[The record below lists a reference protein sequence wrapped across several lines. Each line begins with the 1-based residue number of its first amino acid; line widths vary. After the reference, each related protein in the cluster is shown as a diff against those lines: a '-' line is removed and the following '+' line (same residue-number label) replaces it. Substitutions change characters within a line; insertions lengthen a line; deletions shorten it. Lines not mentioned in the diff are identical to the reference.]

1 MRDILTSFLKIG
13 LTAYGGPAILGVM
26 QAEFQE
32 RRQWLTKPQF
42 VEGLAFVNM
51 LPGATA
57 TQLGIFLGYHR
68 AGWLGGLLAGVGFCA
83 PAFAILLALTMAY
96 AALGVSPMLRSALY
110 GLGPIVV
117 AVFAVA
123 VYRLGGNALRSR
135 THVVLAVGA
144 AAAASFA
151 SIATVW
157 ILLFAGGL
165 GLFLFYSRRV
175 GLLVLL
181 GVALALIAGRV
192 VTWTPRFATA
202 TVGSA
207 PGLIDIAVQFAIIGA
222 FTFGGSLSILALI
235 QDQVVHHLGWL
246 TMQEFID
253 GLALGQLTPG
263 PPVMLATYVGYKTLG
278 VAGAIVGAVAIFL
291 PSFVMMFALLP
302 VFERVRAITWAK
314 AALQG
319 MVAGV
324 IGVLTITLT
333 RLAPHAIV
341 DPFSGAIFV
350 GAATALLFW
359 RVPPLP
365 MIGGGAA
372 LGIVRRRVV
381 ASLGI

>member
-83 PAFAILLALTMAY
+83 PAFGILLALTMAY

-372 LGIVRRRVV
+372 LGIVRRRLV